1 MSHHAAEKILNLIL
15 RHGAEQD
22 KVLVEIRPLCSE
34 EEFHRYKRMIGKSM
48 GCMLL
53 EVINPIVETYPD
65 LRPPQLK

>member
-1 MSHHAAEKILNLIL
+1 MSHHAAEQILNLIL
-15 RHGAEQD
+15 RHGADQER
-22 KVLVEIRPLCSE
+22 VLLDVQPLCSE
-34 EEFHRYKRMIGKSM
+34 DEFLRYKRMIGKSM